1 MKNHFFIVLTFIS
14 SFSFAQDKIQRI
26 LPKQPIYIDL
36 LDDLGNPL
44 KGVPVLVLNYFAEKE
59 GSYLFYFNEAKSKSE
74 SYLTENPKDL
84 YAGLYI
90 EDHGGILELITFKD
104 FASPL
109 SEPSYLLDYCVAEDV
124 DKNKSP
130 EFYLTYFEASDGLD
144 AKPLKI
150 IVYSKN
156 EKNFVKSKI
165 TAWIPYQP
173 EDKYKVEKDEN
184 YKKLPKSIQA
194 KAENLLKKAQLS
206 LQQEKKA

>member
-1 MKNHFFIVLTFIS
+1 MKNYLIILLTSIS
-14 SFSFAQDKIQRI
+14 CLSFGQDKIQRI

-44 KGVPVLVLNYFAEKE
+44 SGEPVLVLNYFAEKE
-59 GSYLFYFNEAKSKSE
+59 GSYLFYFNEAKAKGE
-74 SYLTENPKDL
+74 SYLTPKPKDL
-84 YAGLYI
+84 HAGLYI

-104 FASPL
+104 FAGPL
-109 SEPSYLLDYCVAEDV
+109 SQPEYLLEYCITEDA

-130 EFYLTYFEASDGLD
+130 EFYLTYFEGSDGLD

-156 EKNFVKSKI
+156 GKNFTKSKI
-165 TAWIPYQP
+165 TAWIPFQP

-184 YKKLPKSIQA
+184 YKKLPKSIQI
-194 KAENLLKKAQLS
+194 KAEQLLNKAKSTL
-206 LQQEKKA
+206 

>member
-1 MKNHFFIVLTFIS
+1 MKNNLFIVLTFIS

-44 KGVPVLVLNYFAEKE
+44 KGDPVLVLNYFAEKE
-59 GSYLFYFNEAKSKSE
+59 GSYLFYFNEAKSKGE

-90 EDHGGILELITFKD
+90 EDHGGISELITFKD
-104 FASPL
+104 FAGPL
-109 SEPSYLLDYCVAEDV
+109 SQPSYLLNYCVTEDV

-130 EFYLTYFEASDGLD
+130 EFYLTYFEDSDGLD
-144 AKPLKI
+144 AKPLKVI
-150 IVYSKN
+150 IYSKN
-156 EKNFVKSKI
+156 EKIFVKSKI
-165 TAWIPYQP
+165 TAWISYQP
-173 EDKYKVEKDEN
+173 EDKLRIEKDEN

-206 LQQEKKA
+206 L